1 MKKLIIY
8 SSDHKGNTEKVA
20 MAMAE
25 ALRADLVKV
34 QGLDP
39 GILDGYDMIGFGSGL
54 YGGRPSPDLAGFI
67 ESLDDGR
74 SKKAFAFFTCGF
86 EGSKRNTVL
95 KKMLE
100 GKGFEV
106 LGSFA
111 CRGFTDYGPFKL
123 IGGISKG
130 KPDDRDILDAKN
142 FVLRFIEYA

>member
-8 SSDHKGNTEKVA
+8 SSTHKGNTERIA
-20 MAMAE
+20 RAMAE

-39 GILDGYDMIGFGSGL
+39 GVVDGYDMIGFGSGL

-67 ESLDDGR
+67 DKLADGGN
-74 SKKAFAFFTCGF
+74 KKAFAFFTCGF
-86 EGSKRNTVL
+86 EGSKQNSTL
-95 KKMLE
+95 QKMLE

-111 CRGFTDYGPFKL
+111 CRGFTDFGPL
-123 IGGISKG
+123 RIIGGINKG
-130 KPDDRDILDAKN
+130 RPNERDILDAKN